1 VVGKAVKEIIKGK
14 EYKILIGVF
23 TLIILLILMG
33 PPDFYNWLLLTFLGY
48 MASIFFIMPIVNLIL
63 TLKPT
68 KELMLS
74 LIGIIILTIYAIAL
88 NLTLKDIIVI
98 ILQTIVVVSLISLFI
113 PAIKKEIM
121 EEL

>member
-1 VVGKAVKEIIKGK
+1 MKEIIKEK

-113 PAIKKEIM
+113 PLVKKEIL